1 MKYWFYTISQGY
13 ESSVRFPLLLHE
25 ESLTENEANRKEWT
39 KGESSVMLIEVL
51 SQVIPEAYCLFLS
64 VIIEKL
70 CIYNLHIYTLYNTLY
85 TFMISSQVMRG
96 KVHLYT
102 LHIHLYIIY
111 IHLYMRANTFSLLV

>member
-85 TFMISSQVMRG
+85 TF
-96 KVHLYT
+96 
-102 LHIHLYIIY
+102 IY
-111 IHLYMRANTFSLLV
+111 ES

>member
-1 MKYWFYTISQGY
+1 
-13 ESSVRFPLLLHE
+13 
-25 ESLTENEANRKEWT
+25 
-39 KGESSVMLIEVL
+39 MLIEVL

-70 CIYNLHIYTLYNTLY
+70 YIYFIIYTFIHY
-85 TFMISSQVMRG
+85 TIHVIFMISSQVMRG

>member
-25 ESLTENEANRKEWT
+25 ESLTENEANRKEWR
-39 KGESSVMLIEVL
+39 KGESSVMVIEVL

-70 CIYNLHIYTLYNTLY
+70 YIYFIIYTFIHYTIHVIYIYDIFPGDEGESTFIYITHTFIYYIY
-85 TFMISSQVMRG
+85 TF
-96 KVHLYT
+96 
-102 LHIHLYIIY
+102 IY
-111 IHLYMRANTFSLLV
+111 ES

>member
-1 MKYWFYTISQGY
+1 MKEVFSRKRGTSMIERQNLYYLKIMKRMKYWFYTISQGY

-70 CIYNLHIYTLYNTLY
+70 CIYNLHIYTLYKWLC
-85 TFMISSQVMRG
+85 
-96 KVHLYT
+96 
-102 LHIHLYIIY
+102 
-111 IHLYMRANTFSLLV
+111 LVLRF